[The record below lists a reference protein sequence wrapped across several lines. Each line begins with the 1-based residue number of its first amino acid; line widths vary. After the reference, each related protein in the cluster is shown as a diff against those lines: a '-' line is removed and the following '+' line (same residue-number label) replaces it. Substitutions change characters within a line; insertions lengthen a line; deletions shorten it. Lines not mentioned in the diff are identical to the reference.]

1 MLSGR
6 STVVA
11 ADGHWHV
18 NEVLDKAHERLGLPD
33 DGATMEVWHGSE
45 SVPVDEFVQD
55 WPGIQPRG
63 EISEYQLV

>member
-11 ADGHWHV
+11 ARHDEDV
-18 NEVLDKAHERLGLPD
+18 KQVLDTARERLGLPE
-33 DGATMEVWHGSE
+33 DGATMELWHGSGE
-45 SVPVDEFVQD
+45 RVPEYEVVQD

-63 EISEYQLV
+63 EIS